1 MFEFIKLN
9 RFYSTFLLSITIL
22 IILYSLYYYY
32 FINKNYLN
40 DTFDD
45 YEFKLTDENHIV
57 EKKINDGSRHYIEKN
72 VCLDG
77 KTVRLE
83 IYNQR
88 NNDILCN
95 NIIINDKPIVLV
107 DSNSIVS
114 TVKSMED
121 PRIFNYKND
130 TYLIFNGLYN
140 CRKYDFNSV
149 SLNQKNSINTNANLY
164 DLRIRGKHIL

>member
-95 NIIINDKPIVLV
+95 NIIINDKPIVLL
-107 DSNSIVS
+107 DSNSNVT

-121 PRIFNYKND
+121 PRIFNYKNEP
-130 TYLIFNGLYN
+130 
-140 CRKYDFNSV
+140 RPV
-149 SLNQKNSINTNANLY
+149 
-164 DLRIRGKHIL
+164 